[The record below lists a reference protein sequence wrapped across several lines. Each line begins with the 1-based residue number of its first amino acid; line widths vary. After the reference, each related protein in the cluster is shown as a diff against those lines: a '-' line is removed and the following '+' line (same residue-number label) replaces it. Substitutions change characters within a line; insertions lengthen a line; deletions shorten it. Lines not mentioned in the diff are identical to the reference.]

1 MAVDIGDHYDI
12 LGVDRNADTDAIR
25 SAWRRFA
32 RRHHPDVAK
41 GRGAARRFIRIQEA
55 YEVLSDPQ
63 RRRRYNAWLER
74 ISPSRPPHPR
84 TATTRPPR
92 TGAANGGASARHRGF
107 QLDVLGIIQVGVEVG
122 SAGVA
127 RAAFPP
133 RRTHGR

>member
-1 MAVDIGDHYDI
+1 MGVDIVDHYDI
-12 LGVDRNADTDAIR
+12 LGVDRNADIDAIR

-41 GRGAARRFIRIQEA
+41 GRGAARRFIRIQ
-55 YEVLSDPQ
+55 
-63 RRRRYNAWLER
+63 
-74 ISPSRPPHPR
+74 
-84 TATTRPPR
+84 
-92 TGAANGGASARHRGF
+92 
-107 QLDVLGIIQVGVEVG
+107 VGVEVG